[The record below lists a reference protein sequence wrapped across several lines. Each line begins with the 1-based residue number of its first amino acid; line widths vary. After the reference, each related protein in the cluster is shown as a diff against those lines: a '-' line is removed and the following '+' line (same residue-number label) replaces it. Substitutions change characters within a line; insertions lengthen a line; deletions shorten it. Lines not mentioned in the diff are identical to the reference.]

1 MKRKIASVAYA
12 SACVYEVIK
21 VFYAAH
27 FASRLSQDILLFKY
41 MCLAAICVPVLPWFM
56 LSLNER
62 AFHTWLYIA
71 GLFKFSSI
79 CAEFLYIF
87 HGGLDILAEILQS
100 TQVYGNF
107 AKEVFFFLAADTVLL
122 IYSYMKGSMYYANNT
137 DC

>member
-1 MKRKIASVAYA
+1 MKKKTVIPYSAAFVYEIVKVLYIASF
-12 SACVYEVIK
+12 SAHYTPD
-21 VFYAAH
+21 
-27 FASRLSQDILLFKY
+27 LLLFKY
-41 MCLAAICVPVLPWFM
+41 TVIAALCVPVLPWLM
-56 LSLNER
+56 LALNEK
-62 AFHTWLYIA
+62 AFYWALYA
-71 GLFKFSSI
+71 AALFKLSSV

-87 HGGLDILAEILQS
+87 HGGFDILAEILQS